1 MEISYKKIFIPNYFP
16 FFQIIM
22 VNKTL
27 HNKYFRNAPIYSY
40 AARYSSSI
48 HVIFWMVFMVALI
61 LLDRNEMDFG
71 TNLLSNITMT
81 LFFAAIAYTNIL
93 YLIPWYLF
101 TRKTFLYVVFLIA
114 GIVLIT
120 PVYISLQLLIYR
132 NYPDKAS
139 LYYFNVSS
147 IIFLELF
154 VALGSLFYAIIV
166 DWMKKRAEVSELY
179 TTNIE
184 TELNFLKTQIN
195 PHFLF
200 NTLNSIYA
208 LALKKSDE
216 APDLILKLSE
226 IMRYML
232 YDCNEDRV
240 PLEQE
245 ISYLKNYLDLEKF
258 RKGTSN
264 TIIFN
269 VEGDPD
275 GKSVAPLLFITFVEN
290 AFKHGVNNVEK
301 GYVRIDFR
309 ILEDKLV
316 FDMENSVSPQLHL
329 SKVKS
334 GSGGIGLENVK
345 RRLKL
350 LYPGQ
355 NTLEIIKNLDSFR
368 VKLTISMEAI

>member
-1 MEISYKKIFIPNYFP
+1 MAIDN
-16 FFQIIM
+16 
-22 VNKTL
+22 L
-27 HNKYFRNAPIYSY
+27 HNKYSRNATFYSY
-40 AARYSSSI
+40 AVRFSGSI
-48 HVIFWMVFMVALI
+48 HLVFWLVFLTALI
-61 LLDRNEMDFG
+61 ILDRNELDIL
-71 TNLLSNITMT
+71 TNIFSNAAMT
-81 LFFAAIAYTNIL
+81 LFFAGIAYTNIL
-93 YLIPWYLF
+93 YLVPSFLF
-101 TRKTFLYVVFLIA
+101 TQKTLLYVVFLII

-120 PVYISLQLLIYR
+120 PIYISLQLIIYR

-154 VALGSLFYAIIV
+154 VAVGSLFYAIIV

-208 LALKKSDE
+208 LALKKSDD

-232 YDCNEDRV
+232 YDCNEDQV
-240 PLEQE
+240 PLDQE

-258 RKGTSN
+258 RKGTN
-264 TIIFN
+264 NKIIFT
-269 VEGDPD
+269 VEGDPE

-301 GYVRIDFR
+301 GYVRIHFR
-309 ILEDKLV
+309 ILDDKV
-316 FDMENSVSPQLHL
+316 EFDIENSVSPQLHL
-329 SKVKS
+329 SRVQS
-334 GSGGIGLENVK
+334 GSGGIGLENAK
-345 RRLKL
+345 RRLEL
-350 LYPGQ
+350 MYPGQ
-355 NTLEIIKNLDSFR
+355 NTLEIIKNLDSFQ
-368 VKLTISMEAI
+368 VKLTINLKK